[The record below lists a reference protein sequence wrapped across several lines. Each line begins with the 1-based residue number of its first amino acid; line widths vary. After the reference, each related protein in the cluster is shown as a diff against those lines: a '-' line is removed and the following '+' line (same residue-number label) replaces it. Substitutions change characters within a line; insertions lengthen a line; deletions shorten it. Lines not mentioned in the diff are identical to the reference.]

1 MNLVYL
7 GKIVNTHGLN
17 GELRII
23 SDFEKKKDVL
33 KAGNKLYINGVEYNI
48 TSYRHHKIFD
58 MVKFDKIDDINMAI
72 SLKNQLVYFNRE
84 DFNFKILEQDLI
96 GYDVYNKSVYKGK
109 VIDIIK
115 NSKYSILVID
125 GIKKHMVPYIDEFIE
140 QINLDDKKIFIK
152 YIKGLDYED

>member
-23 SDFEKKKDVL
+23 SDFEKKDDVFNV
-33 KAGNKLYINGVEYNI
+33 GNKLYINNVEYNI

-58 MVKFDKIDDINMAI
+58 MVKFDKINDVNMAI

-96 GYDVYNKSVYKGK
+96 GYDVYDKNIHKGK